1 MTLLPTGNFFKKK
14 KTNLIE
20 GIKINKARYEILLEI
35 CLMQGERFI
44 KIYFLVINQLDDFN
58 RIAKK
63 NFNLKITLNE
73 STRKK

>member
-63 NFNLKITLNE
+63 NFYLKITLNE